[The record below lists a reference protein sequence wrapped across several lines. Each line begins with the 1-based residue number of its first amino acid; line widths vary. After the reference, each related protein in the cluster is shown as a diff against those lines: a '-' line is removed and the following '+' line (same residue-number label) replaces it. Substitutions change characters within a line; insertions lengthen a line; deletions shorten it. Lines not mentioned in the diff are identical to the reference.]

1 LALPLPVSLPAAI
14 ECQPTRALDVGAI
27 IAVAGIAPTSSALV
41 GWHSMA
47 AGNDTGKG
55 NANG

>member
-1 LALPLPVSLPAAI
+1 LPVSLPVAI
-14 ECQPTRALDVGAI
+14 ECQPVRALDVGALI
-27 IAVAGIAPTSSALV
+27 

-47 AGNDTGKG
+47 TGNDTGNS